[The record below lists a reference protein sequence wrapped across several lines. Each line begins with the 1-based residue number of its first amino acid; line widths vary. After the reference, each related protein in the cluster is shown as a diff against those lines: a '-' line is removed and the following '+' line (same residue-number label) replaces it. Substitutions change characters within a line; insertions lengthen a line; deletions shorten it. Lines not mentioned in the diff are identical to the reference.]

1 MKVSA
6 EEVTQIEYQTRN
18 QGSSTQWKKL
28 REWRLT
34 ASKFGEIIKITA
46 RRDLEK
52 LCDSLYDPPNLI
64 KVPAVRHG
72 QTYEATALKKFSEV
86 TGKKL
91 LRSGLCI
98 HPFYPYLG
106 ASPDSFVQ
114 DEDAVVE
121 VKCPY
126 KARKCKIDAGGD
138 IDFLER
144 VGDCLRLKR
153 NHNYYYQII
162 GQMKLAQKSHCYFC
176 VYTFE
181 DFFFE
186 KITLDNAFFMGAM
199 LPKLR
204 AFFDDVYCPYVA
216 SKI

>member
-6 EEVTQIEYQTRN
+6 EDATRIESQTRS
-18 QGSSTQWKKL
+18 QGSSTEWISQG
-28 REWRLT
+28 EWRLT
-34 ASKFGEIIKITA
+34 ASKFGEIVKTTA

-52 LCDSLYDPPNLI
+52 FCESLYDPPNLI
-64 KVPAVRHG
+64 NVPAVRHG
-72 QTYEATALKKFSEV
+72 RTYEATALEKFSEV

-91 LRSGLCI
+91 LQSGLCI
-98 HPFYPYLG
+98 HPDFPYLG

-121 VKCPY
+121 IKCPY
-126 KARKCKIDAGGD
+126 KSRKCKIDAGED

-153 NHNYYYQII
+153 GHNYYYQLT
-162 GQMKLAQKSHCYFC
+162 GQMKLAQKNHCYFC

-181 DFFFE
+181 DSFFE
-186 KITLDNAFFMGAM
+186 KITLDNEFFMNTM
-199 LPKLR
+199 LPKLK
-204 AFFDDVYCPYVA
+204 AFYDNVYYPYVA
-216 SKI
+216 SKL